1 MPSSAALA
9 ADYDK
14 NAEYARNISKAVKT
28 PIGVAA
34 KPAKDSAK
42 KCELSESLKPLS
54 ISPRDTSSVSKNA
67 TVISEDKKAI
77 KLNM

>member
-1 MPSSAALA
+1 MPSNAVLA

-14 NAEYARNISKAVKT
+14 NAAYARNISKAVKN
-28 PIGVAA
+28 PIGVVT

-54 ISPRDTSSVSKNA
+54 ISPRETSVSKNA